1 MATLLKQQ
9 SVYSNSLCPRIK
21 LTYFIQIWG
30 TFYINYNML
39 IYNNNVTNGCS
50 ISCSGRQ
57 GSASLVIDAE
67 GVNALILSAVTKC

>member
-30 TFYINYNML
+30 TFYINYNNL
-39 IYNNNVTNGCS
+39 FDLLKGCFQTVA
-50 ISCSGRQ
+50 IITI
-57 GSASLVIDAE
+57 A
-67 GVNALILSAVTKC
+67 